1 MPLIKRLALI
11 FIIIYSEL
19 AMTQNFD
26 LEQNLFLDYEA
37 FKENTLTH
45 RRFKHSDILQLI
57 EQLQNNKDFT
67 VNKVGS
73 SVEERDLF
81 LISLGHGDIKVFLWS
96 QMHGDEPTATAALF
110 DIFNFFKDSS
120 YTDFKKNLLSKV
132 KLYFLPMVNP
142 DGAEKFKRRNFF
154 NIDINRDASRFQTPE
169 AVILKEVFDSLKAD
183 FGFNL
188 HDQDPRY
195 SAGNSFRSAAISFL
209 APAYNYEK
217 EVDPVRKKSIQLI
230 GRLTKM
236 LSMFIP
242 GHIAKYS
249 DDFEPRAFGD
259 NFQKWGTSTILVES
273 GGWKDDP
280 EKQFLRK
287 LNFVLLISAFK
298 EIANNTYKSET
309 ADTYNNIPFN
319 DRYLFDVLLRNITLK
334 HNGKDLK
341 IDVAVNFVEFT
352 ADDGRTIFS
361 RSSIQDIGDL
371 SIFFGYQDLDFAGHE
386 IQPGKIYSE
395 QKIMLADIST
405 LDLYDYYKDGYTM
418 LSTGDSID
426 GRFTEVPINISNRSE
441 SPVSFLSIGG
451 PADFVLSKNGK
462 IEYAVING
470 FIQKVKK
477 GREFK
482 GNGLI
487 YK

>member
-1 MPLIKRLALI
+1 MKRLALFFLII
-11 FIIIYSEL
+11 FSESV
-19 AMTQNFD
+19 MPQNFD
-26 LEQNLFLDYEA
+26 FEQNLYHDYDA
-37 FKENTLTH
+37 FKEKTLTH
-45 RRFKHSDILQLI
+45 RRFKHSDILPLI

-81 LISLGHGDIKVFLWS
+81 LISLGHGDKKVFLWS

-110 DIFNFFKDSS
+110 DLINFFADSS
-120 YTDFKKNLLSKV
+120 YREFKKHLLSRI

-142 DGAEKFKRRNFF
+142 DGAERFKRRNYFD
-154 NIDINRDASRFQTPE
+154 IDINRDASRLQTPE

-195 SAGNSFRSAAISFL
+195 SAGNSFKSAAISFL

-217 EVDPVRKKSIQLI
+217 EVDPVREKSIQLI
-230 GRLTKM
+230 GRMTKM

-298 EIANNTYKSET
+298 EIAYNTYNTET
-309 ADTYNNIPFN
+309 SDTYNNIPFN

-334 HNGKDLK
+334 HNGINLK
-341 IDVAVNFVEFT
+341 IDVAINFVEF
-352 ADDGRTIFS
+352 ASDDGRTIFR

-371 SIFFGYQDLDFAGHE
+371 SIFFGFQDLDLSGYE
-386 IQPGKIYSE
+386 IQPGKINSDE
-395 QKIMLADIST
+395 KLILTDIST
-405 LDLYDYYKDGYTM
+405 LEFYDYYKDGYTM
-418 LSTGDSID
+418 LTTGDSID
-426 GRFTEVPINISNRSE
+426 IRFTEVPINITGSSYD
-441 SPVSFLSIGG
+441 PVNFLRIGG
-451 PADFVLSKNGK
+451 PADFVLSKNGR
-462 IEYAVING
+462 IEYVVVNG

>member
-1 MPLIKRLALI
+1 MKRLALFFLII
-11 FIIIYSEL
+11 FSESV
-19 AMTQNFD
+19 MPQNFD
-26 LEQNLFLDYEA
+26 FEQNLYHDYDA
-37 FKENTLTH
+37 FKEKTLTH
-45 RRFKHSDILQLI
+45 RRFKHSDILPLI

-81 LISLGHGDIKVFLWS
+81 LISLGHGDKKVFLWS

-110 DIFNFFKDSS
+110 DLINFFADSS
-120 YTDFKKNLLSKV
+120 YREFKKHLLSRI

-142 DGAEKFKRRNFF
+142 DGAERFKRRNYFD
-154 NIDINRDASRFQTPE
+154 IDINRDASRLQTPE

-195 SAGNSFRSAAISFL
+195 SAGNSFKSAAISFL
-209 APAYNYEK
+209 APAYNFEK
-217 EVDPVRKKSIQLI
+217 EVDPVREKSIKLI

-236 LSMFIP
+236 LSAFIP

-273 GGWKDDP
+273 GGWKHDP

-287 LNFVLLISAFK
+287 LNFILLLSAFK
-298 EIANNTYKSET
+298 EIAD
-309 ADTYNNIPFN
+309 DTYTDETNDTYDNIPFN
-319 DRYLFDVLLRNITLK
+319 ERYIFDVLLRNITLK
-334 HNGKDLK
+334 QRGKEIK
-341 IDVAVNFVEFT
+341 IDVAVNFFEFT
-352 ADDGRTIFS
+352 SDDGESIFN

-371 SIFFGYQDLDFAGHE
+371 SIFFGFQELDLSGYE
-386 IQPGKIYSE
+386 IQSGKIYSE
-395 QKIMLADIST
+395 EKFKLSDISE
-405 LDLYDYYKDGYTM
+405 LEFYDYYKDGYTM
-418 LSTGDSID
+418 LTTGDSID
-426 GRFTEVPINISNRSE
+426 IRFTEVPINITGSSYD
-441 SPVSFLSIGG
+441 PVNFLRIGG
-451 PADFVLSKNGK
+451 PADFVLSKNGR
-462 IEYAVING
+462 IEYVVVNG

>member
-1 MPLIKRLALI
+1 MKRLALFFLII
-11 FIIIYSEL
+11 FSESV
-19 AMTQNFD
+19 MPQNFD
-26 LEQNLFLDYEA
+26 FEQNLYHDYDA
-37 FKENTLTH
+37 FKEKTLTH
-45 RRFKHSDILQLI
+45 RRFKHSDILPLI

-81 LISLGHGDIKVFLWS
+81 LISLGHGDKKVFLWS

-110 DIFNFFKDSS
+110 DLINFFADSS
-120 YTDFKKNLLSKV
+120 YREFKKHLLSRI

-142 DGAEKFKRRNFF
+142 DGAERFKRRNYFD
-154 NIDINRDASRFQTPE
+154 IDINRDASRLQTPE
-169 AVILKEVFDSLKAD
+169 AVILKEVFDRLKAD

-195 SAGNSFRSAAISFL
+195 SAGNSFKSAAISFL
-209 APAYNYEK
+209 APAYNFEK
-217 EVDPVRKKSIQLI
+217 EVDPVREKSIKLI

-236 LSMFIP
+236 LSAFIP

-273 GGWKDDP
+273 GGWKHDP

-287 LNFVLLISAFK
+287 LNFILLLSAFK
-298 EIANNTYKSET
+298 EIAD
-309 ADTYNNIPFN
+309 DTYTDETNDTYDNIPFN
-319 DRYLFDVLLRNITLK
+319 ERYIFDVLLRNITLK
-334 HNGKDLK
+334 QRGKEIK
-341 IDVAVNFVEFT
+341 IDVAVNFFEFT
-352 ADDGRTIFS
+352 SDDGESIFN

-371 SIFFGYQDLDFAGHE
+371 SIFFGFQELDLSGYE

-395 QKIMLADIST
+395 EKFKLSDISE
-405 LDLYDYYKDGYTM
+405 LEFYDYYKDGYTM
-418 LSTGDSID
+418 LTTGDSID
-426 GRFTEVPINISNRSE
+426 IRFTEVPINITGSSYD
-441 SPVSFLSIGG
+441 PVNFLRIGG
-451 PADFVLSKNGK
+451 PADFVLSKNGR
-462 IEYAVING
+462 IEYVVVNG

>member
-1 MPLIKRLALI
+1 MKRLALI
-11 FIIIYSEL
+11 FIIIFSEL

-26 LEQNLFLDYEA
+26 LEQNLYLDYEV
-37 FKENTLTH
+37 FKEKTLTH

-81 LISLGHGDIKVFLWS
+81 LISLGHGDIKVFLWT

-110 DIFNFFKDSS
+110 DIFNFFKDPS
-120 YTDFKKNLLSKV
+120 YNEFKKDLLSRV

-142 DGAEKFKRRNFF
+142 DGAERFKRRNFF
-154 NIDINRDASRFQTPE
+154 DIDINRDASRLQTPE

-217 EVDPVRKKSIQLI
+217 EVDPVREKSIQLI
-230 GRLTKM
+230 GRMTKM

-298 EIANNTYKSET
+298 EIAYNTYNSET

-334 HNGKDLK
+334 HNGINLK
-341 IDVAVNFVEFT
+341 IDVAINFVEF
-352 ADDGRTIFS
+352 ASDDGRTIFS

-371 SIFFGYQDLDFAGHE
+371 SIFFGYQDFDFSGYE
-386 IQPGKIYSE
+386 IQPGKIYSGE
-395 QKIMLADIST
+395 KIMLAEIST
-405 LDLYDYYKDGYTM
+405 LDLYGYYKDGYTM

-426 GRFTEVPINISNRSE
+426 GRFTEVPINISTREGSLN
-441 SPVSFLSIGG
+441 FLRIGG

-482 GNGLI
+482 GNGLL

>member
-1 MPLIKRLALI
+1 MKRLALFFLII
-11 FIIIYSEL
+11 FSESV
-19 AMTQNFD
+19 MPQNFD
-26 LEQNLFLDYEA
+26 FEQNLYHDYDA
-37 FKENTLTH
+37 FKEKTLTH
-45 RRFKHSDILQLI
+45 RRFKHSDILPLI

-81 LISLGHGDIKVFLWS
+81 LISLGHGDKKVFLWS

-110 DIFNFFKDSS
+110 DLINFFADSS
-120 YTDFKKNLLSKV
+120 YREFKKHLLSRI

-142 DGAEKFKRRNFF
+142 DGAERFKRRNYFD
-154 NIDINRDASRFQTPE
+154 IDINRDASRLQTPE
-169 AVILKEVFDSLKAD
+169 AVILKEVFDRLKAD

-195 SAGNSFRSAAISFL
+195 SAGNSFKSAAISFL
-209 APAYNYEK
+209 APAYNFEK
-217 EVDPVRKKSIQLI
+217 EVDPVREKSIKLI

-236 LSMFIP
+236 LSAFIP

-273 GGWKDDP
+273 GGWKHDP

-298 EIANNTYKSET
+298 EIAYNTYNTET
-309 ADTYNNIPFN
+309 SDTYNNIPFN

-334 HNGKDLK
+334 HNGINLK
-341 IDVAVNFVEFT
+341 IDVAINFVEF
-352 ADDGRTIFS
+352 ASDDGRTIFR

-371 SIFFGYQDLDFAGHE
+371 SIFFGFQELDLSGYE

-395 QKIMLADIST
+395 EKFKLSDISE
-405 LDLYDYYKDGYTM
+405 LEFYDYYKDGYTM
-418 LSTGDSID
+418 LTTGDSID
-426 GRFTEVPINISNRSE
+426 IRFTEVPINITGSSYD
-441 SPVSFLSIGG
+441 PVNFLRIGG
-451 PADFVLSKNGK
+451 PADFVLSKNGR
-462 IEYAVING
+462 IEYVVVNG